1 MRADVKAE
9 EILELLKKVED
20 PETGSSIV
28 DLGLVSGVEVQ
39 SNGITV
45 YVNFNKAMP
54 SCKACAPI
62 AWMVVGAIIR
72 RMERVLRG
80 TGMKYRI
87 VESSTNLI
95 HGEG

>member
-1 MRADVKAE
+1 MVGAE

-20 PETGSSIV
+20 PETGASII
-28 DLGLVSGVEVQ
+28 DLGLVSGVEVE
-39 SNGITV
+39 GERVTV
-45 YVNFNKAMP
+45 YVNFDRSMP
-54 SCKACAPI
+54 GCKACTPI

-72 RMERVLRG
+72 RMERVLSK